1 MLINANKNSRIY
13 ISYTTESPL
22 KTWHIYYTS
31 PIFYFLIYFPFYCWI
46 LNIMCWINHHE
57 KSLFASS
64 LKLAFFKISLIHLI
78 HSPFPTDQ
86 THSYAWSCS
95 STNSWRMTFWSSAVP
110 AAPAAPRSFL
120 SSQSASPAFSRSRA
134 RLSLTTLAITV
145 PRHAQN
151 MWNRNW
157 AMLVV
162 HYVLQIA
169 TLYFRLSESLE
180 SYEIGINEAERRT
193 TAGGIFGENT
203 HENVLPQWQRAA
215 IWTVRNGL

>member
-1 MLINANKNSRIY
+1 MRYLLYFVNILFPYLFSFLFPVGSWILCVESTITRNVCLPHHCNSRF
-13 ISYTTESPL
+13 SSF
-22 KTWHIYYTS
+22 HHH
-31 PIFYFLIYFPFYCWI
+31 FPDTY
-46 LNIMCWINHHE
+46 
-57 KSLFASS
+57 
-64 LKLAFFKISLIHLI
+64 LI

-110 AAPAAPRSFL
+110 AAPTAPRSSL
-120 SSQSASPAFSRSRA
+120 SSQSASPAFSRSTA

-151 MWNRNW
+151 MWSRNR
-157 AMLVV
+157 AMLIV
-162 HYVLQIA
+162 HYKQIA

-203 HENVLPQWQRAA
+203 RENVLPQWQRAA